1 MPSRAITS
9 RTFATI
15 DPEVAE
21 ACGVPGSSGERLPVR
36 LGPTTPPGGGRR
48 PELADRYPPNT
59 CARFGA
65 EQAFARQPSRQPSSI
80 VRRSA

>member
-1 MPSRAITS
+1 MLAQVVGVLLTLMLLIAPGAR
-9 RTFATI
+9 
-15 DPEVAE
+15 
-21 ACGVPGSSGERLPVR
+21 GVPALRARAAARPARAHDFSWR
-36 LGPTTPPGGGRR
+36 PP

-59 CARFGA
+59 RARFGA

>member
-1 MPSRAITS
+1 MLAQVVGVLLTLMLLIAPGAR
-9 RTFATI
+9 
-15 DPEVAE
+15 
-21 ACGVPGSSGERLPVR
+21 GVPGSSGERLPVR

>member
-1 MPSRAITS
+1 MLAQVVGVLLTLMLLIAPG
-9 RTFATI
+9 
-15 DPEVAE
+15 